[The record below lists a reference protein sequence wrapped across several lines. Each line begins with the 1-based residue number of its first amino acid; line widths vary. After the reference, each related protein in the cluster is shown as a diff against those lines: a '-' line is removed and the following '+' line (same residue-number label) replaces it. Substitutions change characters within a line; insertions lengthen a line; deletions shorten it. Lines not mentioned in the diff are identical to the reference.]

1 MSVTMKIFFLFFIL
15 LKYCINSSLGISF
28 DDIKYTEEDLIYN
41 AKGKITFENECSEF
55 EGNDLFCLCL
65 NKIDPTGNDF
75 VEKYDEKY
83 VIDCGGVN
91 IDIST
96 EIYYDYFT
104 CGYICGNKICY
115 TLVSVSFD
123 SDYLYPTG
131 AIVSVIIVALF
142 IICCCSITAC
152 FCCYYRK
159 SSKISVDY
167 SPTVKKKV
175 NSNPIV
181 VSPAPQYGVVE
192 GIPLQQ
198 TYPIDNNMNQ
208 PQYQQPYQQPYIQPY
223 QPYQIP
229 QYQYYN
235 PPMANP
241 YPQQNN
247 IQQPIIPSEVNQPP
261 ITNEINQPPIQQGE
275 QTTQNGQSTEVKQ
288 SFNNPSHVELPIINQ
303 GQIEP
308 IPNRHYLPPIM

>member
-1 MSVTMKIFFLFFIL
+1 MNTYFLFLIL
-15 LKYCINSSLGISF
+15 LKYCYNASLGISF
-28 DDIKYTEEDLIYN
+28 DNIKYTENDLIYN
-41 AKGKITFENECSEF
+41 AKGKITFENDCSEF

-65 NKIDPTGNDF
+65 NKKNPTSNDF
-75 VEKYDEKY
+75 FEKYDGKY

-91 IDIST
+91 IDISS
-96 EIYYDYFT
+96 EIYFDYFT
-104 CGYICGNKICY
+104 CGYICGNDLCY
-115 TLVSVSFD
+115 TLVSVSFN
-123 SDYLYPTG
+123 SDDLYPIG
-131 AIVSVIIVALF
+131 AIISVIIVALF
-142 IICCCSITAC
+142 IICCCSITIC

-159 SSKISVDY
+159 SSKVSVDN
-167 SPTVKKKV
+167 SPTIKKNV

-208 PQYQQPYQQPYIQPY
+208 PQYQQPYQQSYQQPYIQPY

-235 PPMANP
+235 PPMANQ

-261 ITNEINQPPIQQGE
+261 ITNEVNQPPIQQDE
-275 QTTQNGQSTEVKQ
+275 QAIQNRQSIEVKKLI
-288 SFNNPSHVELPIINQ
+288 NNPSFVELSIVNQ

-308 IPNRHYLPPIM
+308 ISNKQYLPPIM